1 MVKFVPAFLRDHY
14 LPFSYIQMFYYC
26 GFVGHFIFGK
36 FTILWCQCMLFQELN
51 ISIRSSNPVV
61 PSGRRSKL
69 CWTEEEAAALKV
81 IILGCKFSLPNPCII
96 S

>member
-1 MVKFVPAFLRDHY
+1 LLGTKGYVVVVVVVVVD
-14 LPFSYIQMFYYC
+14 IQMLYYC
-26 GFVGHFIFGK
+26 GLVGHFISVN
-36 FTILWCQCMLFQELN
+36 FTILWCQPLLFQELN
-51 ISIRSSNPVV
+51 TSIHSSNPVA